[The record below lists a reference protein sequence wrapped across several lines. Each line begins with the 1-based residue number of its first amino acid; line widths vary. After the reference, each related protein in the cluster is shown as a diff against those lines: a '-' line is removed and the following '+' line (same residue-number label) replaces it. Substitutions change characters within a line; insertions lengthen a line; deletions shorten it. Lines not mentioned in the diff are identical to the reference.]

1 VTALRR
7 LWDDVLDAVKQRNRS
22 AHAMLKEYAQ
32 VAAVDA
38 RSVTLAFNNAAIGRN
53 FESKA
58 DFFREA
64 LRDVAGLDLM
74 VKTTTQAAPAATPPA
89 AAAVADEAPPPQT
102 VDVTPAA
109 ADVVDLD
116 ADEPLDEDSADADAV
131 SLLQR
136 DLGAQVIGEIDAV

>member
-38 RSVTLAFNNAAIGRN
+38 RSVTLTFNNAAIGRN

-74 VKTTTQAAPAATPPA
+74 VKTTTQATPAAAPAAPA
-89 AAAVADEAPPPQT
+89 AADDDAAPASADA
-102 VDVTPAA
+102 TPGA

-116 ADEPLDEDSADADAV
+116 ADEPLDEESGDADAV